1 MAWRTIA
8 TINKLKSTP
17 FKNDNS
23 KTFKSFEEKKIYE
36 EQLVSA
42 YNNHILK
49 SERLKDEARKIIKKS
64 AAAEN

>member
-8 TINKLKSTP
+8 TINKLESTP

-49 SERLKDEARKIIKKS
+49 SERLKDEARKILKKS
-64 AAAEN
+64 TVAEK

>member
-1 MAWRTIA
+1 MSWKTIA
-8 TINKLKSTP
+8 TINKLESTP

-64 AAAEN
+64 TAAEN